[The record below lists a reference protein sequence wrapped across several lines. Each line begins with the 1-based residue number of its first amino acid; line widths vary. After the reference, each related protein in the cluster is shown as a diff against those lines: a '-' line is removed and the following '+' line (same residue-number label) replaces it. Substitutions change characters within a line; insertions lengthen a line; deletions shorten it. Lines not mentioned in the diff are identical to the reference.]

1 MKKLLLSLPSF
12 FLLACNECSAKT
24 GVVTLEQRMT
34 VLEKRLEAAEIRA
47 ENAERKLKDFEIQ
60 QAAEIRQ
67 IKAES
72 GKIAVNSHTESE
84 SKKKKII
91 SPELFFS
98 GYGDLKLYGDVEFNM
113 DAASKPG
120 KLSMISAGLNSES
133 VNERWELNGRILLG
147 FDGIRNFDNG
157 YFAGFSA
164 QPLADMHGSVNVDNA
179 LFFWEKR
186 MTGK

>member
-47 ENAERKLKDFEIQ
+47 ENAERKLKGFEIQ

-72 GKIAVNSHTESE
+72 GKIAVNSHTEPE

-91 SPELFFS
+91 SPELFS
-98 GYGDLKLYGDVEFNM
+98 RAMV
-113 DAASKPG
+113 
-120 KLSMISAGLNSES
+120 I
-133 VNERWELNGRILLG
+133 
-147 FDGIRNFDNG
+147 
-157 YFAGFSA
+157 
-164 QPLADMHGSVNVDNA
+164 
-179 LFFWEKR
+179 
-186 MTGK
+186 